1 MAKEERRSKRTL
13 VLKPIEFS
21 LAPSI
26 IEKTYDGV
34 VTDISDSGACLLTT
48 SHLKD
53 RQRIILLDKSCS
65 FEKAAIVRWSQ
76 EYNDIFYKIGL
87 EFLEDQAFMSIK
99 DKRRYKRLN
108 IKNLK
113 IRSKM
118 GFAHYIKI
126 VDISLGGLFIETDK
140 KWNIGEEYTLHV
152 EYEGKQWNIKGYI
165 VRSILKKR
173 TNDNQGN
180 IIPIYSAGMKFTSA
194 LNEIQELLKFI
205 ELRIKRGGK
214 NEYCSFILAEAN
226 IQGQDTKYLKS
237 HTHT

>member
-1 MAKEERRSKRTL
+1 MAKEERSSKRSL
-13 VLKPIEFS
+13 VLKPIKFS

-26 IEKTYDGV
+26 IGNKYDGV

-65 FEKAAIVRWSQ
+65 FEKTAIVRWSQ

-87 EFLEDQAFMSIK
+87 EFIEDQAFMNIK
-99 DKRRYKRLN
+99 DKRRYRRLN
-108 IKNLK
+108 INNLK

-126 VDISLGGLFIETDK
+126 VDVSLGGLLMETDQ

-152 EYEGKQWNIKGYI
+152 ESEGKRWAIKGYI
-165 VRSILKKR
+165 VRSKLKKR
-173 TNDNQGN
+173 TNDDQGN
-180 IIPIYSAGMKFTSA
+180 IMPIYRAGMKFTSA
-194 LNEIQELLKFI
+194 LSEIQGLIKFV
-205 ELRIKRGGK
+205 ELRIKRDGK
-214 NEYCSFILAEAN
+214 NEYYSFILDEAN
-226 IQGQDTKYLKS
+226 IQGQG
-237 HTHT
+237 